1 MTVYVLKPQ
10 YRRQEVPTLGRE
22 RCCECDESDVLLD
35 EASSSFGSST
45 AQCNE
50 EAAAAQEAVL
60 T

>member
-22 RCCECDESDVLLD
+22 RCRECDESDVLLD
-35 EASSSFGSST
+35 EVNLLLEVVPR
-45 AQCNE
+45 NE